1 MLINLASTQ
10 LKVFILS
17 LQSLLSQ
24 IKLINGTDNIAAYKT
39 IVANSYEWLD
49 TELGT
54 GEVTGLVLGRATL
67 VDALLRHIWQLMD
80 LHQEQHLALI
90 AVGGYGRGQLQP
102 HSDIDLLVLSKKSL
116 SKKQQEHISQFITLL
131 WDIGLDVGQSVRTIK
146 ETFQLAKQDITI
158 ATNLVEARL
167 LSGCHVTFEDLQ
179 EKLSSRGYWS
189 SKDFFLAKYQEQK

>member
-90 AVGGYGRGQLQP
+90 
-102 HSDIDLLVLSKKSL
+102 
-116 SKKQQEHISQFITLL
+116 
-131 WDIGLDVGQSVRTIK
+131 
-146 ETFQLAKQDITI
+146 
-158 ATNLVEARL
+158 
-167 LSGCHVTFEDLQ
+167 
-179 EKLSSRGYWS
+179 
-189 SKDFFLAKYQEQK
+189 